1 MIPAKDLRVEE
12 LVYDERLKHRLEHL
26 FGRVSVDN
34 CFITYSWF
42 DSWLDSLST
51 RPKLLFVRYKK
62 EDIGAIFFS
71 KIPLT
76 RAFPWLT
83 IAHLNK
89 SSLSEENQVWI
100 EFNSIICKEES
111 KTLCARAIFSHL
123 LSDRTLLGIQLQ
135 MAHPKSEWLVKDILN
150 HSSYE
155 VEEVKGYKKRLQPQQ
170 NFNEFLKSF
179 SSGVRS
185 EFNRSRR
192 KAINDFGELELKF
205 GGKNDTNSYFKA
217 LSRLHKEKWA
227 YTTDGSGFE
236 NKKFLKHHL
245 KLISEHQSSTKI
257 ACLVSGDYVLGYQ
270 YYLISK
276 NKAYF
281 YCAGLETKCVH
292 KHIKP
297 GLMLHIL
304 TMYELSKAGFEEYD
318 FLGGEANYKNRLADE
333 VYSFFN
339 IRIYKKSFI
348 ASLWRFTVN
357 SRRIIKRLLSKS

>member
-12 LVYDERLKHRLEHL
+12 LVYDKRLKHRLKQL
-26 FGRVSVDN
+26 FDRVSLDN

-42 DSWLDSLST
+42 DSWLDSLSM
-51 RPKLLFVRYKK
+51 RPKLLFVSYKK

-83 IAHLNK
+83 IAHFNK
-89 SSLSEENQVWI
+89 SPLPEENQVWI

-111 KTLCARAIFSHL
+111 KALCAHAITSHL
-123 LSDRTLLGIQLQ
+123 LSDRMLLGLQLQ
-135 MAHPKSEWLVKDILN
+135 MAPPKSEWLVNDVLN
-150 HSSYE
+150 LSSYE
-155 VEEVKGYKKRLQPQQ
+155 VEEVKGYKRQLRSQQ
-170 NFNEFLKSF
+170 NFNEFLKGF

-185 EFNRSRR
+185 EFNRSKR
-192 KAINDFGELELKF
+192 KAIKDFGELELKF
-205 GGKNDTNSYFKA
+205 AEQKDINSYFEA
-217 LSRLHKEKWA
+217 LSQLHKQKWCN
-227 YTTDGSGFE
+227 TTDGSGFE
-236 NKKFLKHHL
+236 NEKFLKHHQ
-245 KLISEHQSSTKI
+245 KLINEHQSSTEI
-257 ACLVSGDYVLGYQ
+257 VCLVAGDFVLGYQ

-281 YCAGLETKCVH
+281 YCAGLETKSVH

-304 TMYELSKAGFEEYD
+304 TMYEFSKAGFEEYD

-339 IRIYKKSFI
+339 IRIYKKSLV
-348 ASLWRFTVN
+348 ASLVRFTLN
-357 SRRIIKRLLSKS
+357 SKRIAKRLFSKF